1 MICHSCGYKKENKE
15 QFFSFGVEI
24 EGKTDLQA
32 ALEGSYQGEVIS
44 DYLCDQCH
52 NRGETTKRNLLSE
65 IPSILF
71 IHLRRIVFNYDMFVN
86 MKIHS
91 RLKFP
96 EELNIEPYTK

>member
-44 DYLCDQCH
+44 DYLCD
-52 NRGETTKRNLLSE
+52 
-65 IPSILF
+65 
-71 IHLRRIVFNYDMFVN
+71 
-86 MKIHS
+86 
-91 RLKFP
+91 
-96 EELNIEPYTK
+96 